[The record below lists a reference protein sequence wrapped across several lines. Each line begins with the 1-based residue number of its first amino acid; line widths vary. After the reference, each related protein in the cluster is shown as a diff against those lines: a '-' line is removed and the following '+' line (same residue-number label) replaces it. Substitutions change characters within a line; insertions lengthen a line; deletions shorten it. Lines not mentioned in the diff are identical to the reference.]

1 MIPRTSRLVGGEN
14 PSSLDAHSL
23 IAWITDAMSPDD
35 VVASQWTTGVAFSVA
50 ASVIGAASKLC
61 IRKSY
66 TVLECPEYESS
77 SLLPPDSL
85 SSRRIPCLRYLHAY
99 LLRGIGVLGMT
110 TLNPLCC
117 VMSLLFASPSILAP
131 FSGLTLVFIVACSH
145 KTIGEKPSTL
155 QVIAAGLIV
164 AGQIVVALF
173 GDHTNIGPLS
183 IDNVREAYLEPEFVS
198 FTIAF
203 LGWMALLVGLI
214 HSSSASEQRFAW
226 GVIGGSVAGV
236 QPFIKDALAVISG
249 LQQDNVPLEQY
260 PSGLF
265 VLLLLAGVLPLIGL
279 VLLMQCMRRYDASYS
294 GSMFVG
300 SMIVSVSVV
309 SAVRYHTFDHLNGF
323 SDAVLYVLGLCILTS
338 GCVVLACEGDV
349 TLSETYPNDMKKE
362 DSLRRSSSDVT
373 YGTIQLSEDQ
383 GTDSADSSISSELNV

>member
-1 MIPRTSRLVGGEN
+1 
-14 PSSLDAHSL
+14 
-23 IAWITDAMSPDD
+23 MSPDD
-35 VVASQWTTGVAFSVA
+35 AASSQWMTGIAFSIA
-50 ASVIGAASKLC
+50 ASVVGAASKLC

-66 TVLECPEYESS
+66 TILECPEYESS
-77 SLLPPDSL
+77 SAEPL
-85 SSRRIPCLRYLHAY
+85 SHHRISCLGYLQAY

-117 VMSLLFASPSILAP
+117 VMSLVYASPSILAP

-164 AGQIVVALF
+164 IGQIVIALF

-183 IDNVREAYLEPEFVS
+183 IDDVLQAYLEPEFI
-198 FTIAF
+198 TYCIGM

-214 HSSSASEQRFAW
+214 NSSSSSERRFAW
-226 GVIGGSVAGV
+226 GVIGGSVTGI
-236 QPFIKDALAVISG
+236 QPFIKDALAVVSG

-265 VLLLLAGVLPLIGL
+265 VLLILAGVLPLIGL
-279 VLLMQCMRRYDASYS
+279 VLLMQCMRRFDASYS

-300 SMIVSVSVV
+300 SMIVSVSVM
-309 SAVRYHTFDHLNGF
+309 SAVRYHTFEHLDGF
-323 SDAVLYVLGLCILTS
+323 LDAVFYVLGLCILTS

-349 TLSETYPNDMKKE
+349 SLDQTQPKFMKKE
-362 DSLRRSSSDVT
+362 NSLRRTSSEFT
-373 YGTIQLSEDQ
+373 YGTIQLSEDRE
-383 GTDSADSSISSELNV
+383 TDSADSSISSEFNV